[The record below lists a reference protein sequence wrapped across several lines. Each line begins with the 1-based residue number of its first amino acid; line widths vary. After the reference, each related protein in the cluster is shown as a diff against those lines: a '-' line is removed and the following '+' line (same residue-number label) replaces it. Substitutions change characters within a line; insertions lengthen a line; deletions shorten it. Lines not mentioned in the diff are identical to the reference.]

1 MILQKYGLSN
11 IFWIAVGFSY
21 IFLGV
26 AAYAIIT
33 LPENTFDGKNQ
44 ERVLAAVKLN
54 YVRLS
59 LATLCMVTYPLIFLN
74 H

>member
-11 IFWIAVGFSY
+11 IFWIAAGFSY

-26 AAYAIIT
+26 AAYAIFT

-44 ERVLAAVKLN
+44 EHVLAAVKLN

-59 LATLCMVTYPLIFLN
+59 LAIICMAAYPLFF
-74 H
+74 